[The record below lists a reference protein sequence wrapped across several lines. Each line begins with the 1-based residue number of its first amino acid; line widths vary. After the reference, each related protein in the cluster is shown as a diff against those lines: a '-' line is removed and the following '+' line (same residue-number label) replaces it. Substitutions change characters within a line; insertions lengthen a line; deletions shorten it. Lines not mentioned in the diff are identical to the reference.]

1 MTADS
6 RLNHMRATLDAALEV
21 VGELQDEKLDIH
33 DRLHLLRAEEAILAA
48 GQAVAAMS
56 IYNPV
61 VGVEPCGKYSSLGSL
76 CVQPAGH
83 DGGHVSAYG
92 SKWTDESDAKS
103 AAAIAKSMEGKRD

>member
-21 VGELQDEKLDIH
+21 VGEFEDEKLDIH
-33 DRLHLLRAEEAILAA
+33 DKLHLLRAEKFILAA
-48 GQAVAAMS
+48 GQAVASMS
-56 IYNPV
+56 IYDPI

-76 CVQPAGH
+76 CVQPVGH
-83 DGGHVSAYG
+83 TDTHCSAYG
-92 SKWTDESDAKS
+92 SKWTDESDRIS